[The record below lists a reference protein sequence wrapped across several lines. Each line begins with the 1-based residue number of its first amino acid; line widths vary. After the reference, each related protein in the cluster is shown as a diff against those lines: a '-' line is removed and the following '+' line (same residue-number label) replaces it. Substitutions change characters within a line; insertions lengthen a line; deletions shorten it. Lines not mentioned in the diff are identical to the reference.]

1 MRVEKEERV
10 RKIKME
16 GEIGVRKKKME
27 GEAGAIGFS
36 SFAFNKLPH
45 VRFCEKKRILI
56 FNFDLYISLLHNFN
70 NLSHFYII
78 PRSS

>member
-45 VRFCEKKRILI
+45 VRFCEKKKDYD
-56 FNFDLYISLLHNFN
+56 F
-70 NLSHFYII
+70 
-78 PRSS
+78 